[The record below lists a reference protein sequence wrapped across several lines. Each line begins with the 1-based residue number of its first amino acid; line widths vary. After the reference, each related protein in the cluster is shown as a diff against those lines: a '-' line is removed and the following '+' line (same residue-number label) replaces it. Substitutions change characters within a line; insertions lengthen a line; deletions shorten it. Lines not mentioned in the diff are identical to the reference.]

1 MISKNVA
8 SVVDRPKA
16 RKKKMEVW
24 EVEEAHTFLK
34 SSEKDR
40 YYIAFLLALTTGM
53 RQGEILGLRWKD
65 VDLEKRIISITQ
77 TLSHDGKELQIGA
90 KTNSGNRTIAI
101 DAETVKEMRKV
112 EKRYKAEKLKADPGM
127 YEDHGHL
134 LL

>member
-1 MISKNVA
+1 
-8 SVVDRPKA
+8 
-16 RKKKMEVW
+16 MEVW